1 MSFAKA
7 SALLRLARMSASS
20 RTGICLEQIR
30 SEFEIS
36 HRTAQRMT
44 DALETTF
51 ANVTVHEREDR
62 RRYWRIDDPQLGRI
76 QPRQETTVEALEI
89 AIRAAREEGRLRH
102 ARALEDT
109 LDGLMARLPA
119 RDARRAEAD
128 AEAVLDAL
136 GHVARPGPRVLHA
149 SEINE
154 AVIEGLR
161 GPFLLRITYGKADAP
176 ERIIEPHG
184 LLLGPR
190 SYLVARQSGRDDG
203 FRNFRMDRIFAAEC
217 LEDSFAITEGFSIQS
232 YSAKAFGAYQDPDQ
246 YGEIV
251 WRFSAKAAERA
262 AEFRFHPDQVLEPQ
276 EDGSLIVRF
285 HAAGWLEMAWFLY
298 QWGDAVEV
306 LAPDGLRYLTHSHR
320 RSDFNALP

>member
-30 SEFEIS
+30 TEFEIS

-51 ANVTVHEREDR
+51 ANVSVHERGDR
-62 RRYWRIDDPQLGRI
+62 RRYWRIDDPQLGRL
-76 QPRQETTVEALEI
+76 QPRQETTVEAMEI
-89 AIRAAREEGRLRH
+89 AIRTAREEGRLRH

-109 LDGLMARLPA
+109 LDGLMARLPR
-119 RDARRAEAD
+119 RDALRAEAD
-128 AEAVLDAL
+128 AEAVLEAL
-136 GHVARPGPRVLHA
+136 GHVARPGPRVLHDTSVA
-149 SEINE
+149 ES
-154 AVIEGLR
+154 VIEGLR
-161 GPFLLRITYGKADAP
+161 GPFLLRITYGDPDAS

-190 SYLVARQSGRDDG
+190 SYLVARPAGQDDG
-203 FRNFRMDRIFAAEC
+203 FRNFRMDRIHAAEC
-217 LEDSFAITEGFSIQS
+217 LDDSFSIQEDFSIQS
-232 YSAKAFGAYQDPDQ
+232 YGAKAFGAYQDPAQ
-246 YGEIV
+246 YGEII
-251 WRFSAKAAERA
+251 WRFTPEAAERA
-262 AEFRFHPDQVLEPQ
+262 AEFRFHPDQELEPQ

-306 LAPDGLRYLTHSHR
+306 LSPEGLRTLTHSFR
-320 RSDFNALP
+320 RSDFDALP